1 MAESNRTRTVQLD
14 YPVQLAD
21 RLLSE
26 ITIRRMKVGDLI
38 ECPIAGA
45 SDVKGELRLV
55 ARLCGMVPE
64 ELESIDISDY
74 AKLQEILLSF
84 RGG

>member
-1 MAESNRTRTVQLD
+1 MAESNRSKTVQLD

-21 RLLSE
+21 RVLTE

-38 ECPIAGA
+38 ENPIAGA
-45 SDVKGELRLV
+45 QDMKGELRLLS
-55 ARLCGMVPE
+55 RLCGMVPE
-64 ELESIDISDY
+64 ELEAIDIADY
-74 AKLQEILLSF
+74 VKLQEILLSF